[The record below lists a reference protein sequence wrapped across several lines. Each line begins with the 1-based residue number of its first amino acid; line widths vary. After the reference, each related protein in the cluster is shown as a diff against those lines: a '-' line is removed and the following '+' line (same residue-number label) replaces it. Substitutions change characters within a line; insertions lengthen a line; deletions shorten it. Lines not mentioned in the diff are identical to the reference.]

1 MMSTSTF
8 YNSIPPAEEF
18 NFSLV
23 INCGLLIRQTAR
35 QTDWP
40 TYSKLPIYSNWFSI
54 EHILQSSTATSQEEP
69 HHIIHPSTFD
79 WTSSPIIIILNNR
92 PLLYNNMLIVIIII
106 ILLFNSIPFKSPSFT
121 RAKLKQ
127 WICNKQFISLY
138 YSTIIIIIHNY
149 FYNAPLSAG
158 ISCYQLNSDRF

>member
-8 YNSIPPAEEF
+8 YNSIPPAVEF

-23 INCGLLIRQTAR
+23 INCGLLIR

-54 EHILQSSTATSQEEP
+54 EHILQSSTATSQEP

-106 ILLFNSIPFKSPSFT
+106 ILRFNSIPFKSPSFT

-138 YSTIIIIIHNY
+138 YSTIIIIIHNH

-158 ISCYQLNSDRF
+158 ISSYQLNSDRF